1 MSSRPSVTCGIDWA
15 EGHYDIA
22 LVDADGRLVD
32 KARFDDSVEGFAT
45 FVELLA
51 TAGDTAD
58 DPIPVAIETPRGLL
72 VSALRATQR
81 PVYAINPMAVARYRE
96 RWTVARSKS
105 DHADAMVL
113 ANILRTDAHAHRP
126 LSHDSELARAI
137 TVLARAHQDATW
149 RRTKASNE
157 LRSLLREYYP
167 GFLQAFAARGATNLA
182 STDARVILA
191 IAPTPAAGAN
201 LTKARI
207 ATALRRGGRQRNI
220 DRIAAQIH
228 HTLRRPQLRQPP
240 AVEHA
245 MGVQAGALLAMLNA
259 ACDGL
264 EQLDKAATEAFGQ
277 HPDHDVIVS
286 FPGLGEVSGARVL
299 AEIGDDRDRFADAR
313 ALKAYAGSAPVTRAS
328 GRSLVITHRRIKN
341 NRLAAVGYTW
351 AFMAMTNSPPAR
363 AHYQQRKNA
372 GDGHPAALRHL
383 FNRLLGQLHHCLR
396 TGQTYDEAKAFP
408 AHLHNAA

>member
-1 MSSRPSVTCGIDWA
+1 VTCGIDWA

-22 LVDADGRLVD
+22 LVDAEGQLLDKSRL
-32 KARFDDSVEGFAT
+32 DDTIEGFAT
-45 FVELLA
+45 FIKLLA

-113 ANILRTDAHAHRP
+113 ANILRTDAHTHRP
-126 LSHDSELARAI
+126 LPHDSELARAI

-149 RRTKASNE
+149 RRTRASNE

-182 STDARVILA
+182 SADARIILA
-191 IAPTPAAGAN
+191 IAPTPAAAAN

-220 DRIAAQIH
+220 DRLAAQIH
-228 HTLRRPQLRQPP
+228 HALREPQLRQPP

-264 EQLDKAATEAFGQ
+264 EQLDKATTEAFGQ

-286 FPGLGEVSGARVL
+286 FPGLGELSGARVL
-299 AEIGDDRDRFADAR
+299 AEIGDDRDRFTDAR

-341 NRLAAVGYTW
+341 NRLAGVGYTW

-363 AHYQQRKNA
+363 AHYQQRKNT

-408 AHLHNAA
+408 AHLHHAA